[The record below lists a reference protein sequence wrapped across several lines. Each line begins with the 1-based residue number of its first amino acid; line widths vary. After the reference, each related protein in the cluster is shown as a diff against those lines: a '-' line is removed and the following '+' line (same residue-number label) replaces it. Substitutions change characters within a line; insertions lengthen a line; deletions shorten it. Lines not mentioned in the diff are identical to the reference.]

1 MNKGS
6 PASGLKEVRRVWG
19 PAEAEVVR
27 SFLANY
33 GINCV
38 FLGQANPTSYPIAT
52 DGLGEIRIM
61 VAEEDYEVALKL
73 LQDIPEIE

>member
-1 MNKGS
+1 MNFSSTSK
-6 PASGLKEVRRVWG
+6 LKEVKRVWG

-33 GINCV
+33 GIRCL
-38 FLGQANPTSYPIAT
+38 FLGQANLTSYPIAT

-61 VAEEDYEVALKL
+61 VAEEDYELAMELLK
-73 LQDIPEIE
+73 EIKD

>member
-1 MNKGS
+1 MNLSYTSK
-6 PASGLKEVRRVWG
+6 LKEVKRVWG

-33 GINCV
+33 GIKCL
-38 FLGQANPTSYPIAT
+38 FLSQANPTSYPIAT

-61 VAEEDYEVALKL
+61 VAEEDYELAQELLK
-73 LQDIPEIE
+73 EIKD

>member
-1 MNKGS
+1 MTKFS
-6 PASGLKEVRRVWG
+6 SESKLKEVRRVWG
-19 PAEAEVVR
+19 PAEAEVVK

-33 GINCV
+33 GLHCV

-61 VAEEDYEVALKL
+61 VAEEDYELAIKL
-73 LQDIPEIE
+73 LKDIPE